1 MRALVDVALPVIV
14 VNPRQVRD
22 CAKTTG
28 QLAKTDTLD
37 AQVLARF
44 AEVIRPTLR
53 VIPDARPRSW
63 RPCWRGAAK
72 CWRHREPNSIAWI
85 APLIESESEWRPT
98 CAGCTRNWP
107 GSMQTW
113 MT

>member
-22 CAKTTG
+22 CAKATG

-37 AQVLARF
+37 AQGLARV

-53 VIPDARPRSW
+53 VIPDAPTQELAALLARRRQVLAIQGAEQHRLDRAPDRV
-63 RPCWRGAAK
+63 RKRMEAHLCWVHEELA
-72 CWRHREPNSIAWI
+72 
-85 APLIESESEWRPT
+85 
-98 CAGCTRNWP
+98 
-107 GSMQTW
+107 GSMRTW